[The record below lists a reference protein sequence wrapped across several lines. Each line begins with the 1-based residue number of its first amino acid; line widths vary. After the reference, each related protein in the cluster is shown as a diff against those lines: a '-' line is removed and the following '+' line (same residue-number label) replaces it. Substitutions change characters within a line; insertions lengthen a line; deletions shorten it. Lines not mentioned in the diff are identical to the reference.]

1 MTRTLRRMLPVLAPV
16 LAVVGASL
24 LYTRGRWLWVPAYR
38 AVAGSRTARDV
49 LRRYGPAA
57 DKRLRP
63 HFQRAGVAYPPKRIA
78 LLGFKAE
85 KRVELWAP
93 RGKGWAFIRSY
104 PVLAASG
111 RAGPKLREGDRQ
123 VPEGVYKLDYL
134 NPNSSYHLS
143 MKINYP
149 NALDLRHA
157 KAEGRSQPGSDIF
170 LHGKAVSIGCLAMG
184 DDAIEE
190 LFCLVARIGR
200 ANVTVILAPN
210 DLRSGKPVTDLT
222 TAPAWVPGLYQ
233 QIRKAL
239 QPFRR
244 PTAREASP

>member
-1 MTRTLRRMLPVLAPV
+1 MTRLARRAIPLAAVAAIAVAVATLSR
-16 LAVVGASL
+16 
-24 LYTRGRWLWVPAYR
+24 RGRWLWVPAYR
-38 AVAGSRTARDV
+38 AVAGSRTVKDV

-63 HFQRAGVAYPPKRIA
+63 RFQRAGVAYPPKRIA

-85 KRVELWAP
+85 KRLELWAESGG
-93 RGKGWAFIRSY
+93 RWVLVHGY

-123 VPEGVYKLDYL
+123 VPEGIYRIEGL

-143 MKINYP
+143 MRLNYP
-149 NALDLRHA
+149 NAFDLKHA
-157 KAEGRSQPGSDIF
+157 RAEGRTQPGSDIF

-210 DLRSGKPVTDLT
+210 DLRSGKPVTDLK

-244 PTAREASP
+244 PTARKGSP